1 VVHLLARVVLDA
13 ARDEVEQRERVPLV
27 GALLGVGLCPV
38 RAPAAGAGLSAPPG
52 LRADRGAHFAPPFS
66 ASIIP
71 IVFVYC
77 AASRLAVLS
86 SLAAFAVP
94 QALCEATVLGRP
106 ASSPGSSSAAR
117 STSRRAF
124 AAKSSRVATAC
135 RQASITL
142 SRYCAA
148 ECSAKRSVASVF
160 VVSLVVCASI
170 FASVCGASECA
181 RSSDMRACSGRE
193 GKAKTSNFNAL
204 RLRARIRG
212 VTSLALGACGPE
224 YGRRCP
230 ELRIKAPGSAG
241 QSANGPPS
249 GSGSAPSS
257 GRGARSW

>member
-181 RSSDMRACSGRE
+181 RSSAQRGPVGTAGQGAARGQRPRASGRRPHPV
-193 GKAKTSNFNAL
+193 GPGAAVTTDRSAV
-204 RLRARIRG
+204 RAR
-212 VTSLALGACGPE
+212 GAGRKGGPRPH
-224 YGRRCP
+224 GRARPADRASAQAPCP
-230 ELRIKAPGSAG
+230 AVVPTA
-241 QSANGPPS
+241 
-249 GSGSAPSS
+249 
-257 GRGARSW
+257 